1 MRLIDADALMIAV
14 EKEFEG
20 VCVYD
25 VPPSEAVS
33 DFERIVDNMPTIA
46 GLPSFDLRVNAVF
59 DRVTSGRDIRFRE
72 TDEMCPRCQRDLEVY
87 YCENRTYIVRCKCC
101 NIVTLVSA
109 TDPDEAAAKVG
120 LHVKPVRHGRWIE
133 VDRITWRGA
142 DDHPIDITVE
152 EKCSNCG
159 RYVERYETVQQENYC
174 PTCGVKM
181 DLKEE

>member
-46 GLPSFDLRVNAVF
+46 GFPSFDLRVNAVF
-59 DRVTSGRDIRFRE
+59 DRATSGRDLRFRE

-87 YCENRTYIVRCKCC
+87 YCENRTYVVRCKHCH
-101 NIVTLVSA
+101 IVTLVSA
-109 TDPDEAAAKVG
+109 ASPNEAAAKVG
-120 LHVKPVRHGRWIE
+120 LHVKPVRRGRWE
-133 VDRITWRGA
+133 LETSKYLRRCSACEKVSFYRGA
-142 DDHPIDITVE
+142 GRHYDYCP
-152 EKCSNCG
+152 NCG
-159 RYVERYETVQQENYC
+159 A
-174 PTCGVKM
+174 KM
-181 DLKEE
+181 DLEVQDDHTGSYPPA